1 MPLRDELIKIQKSL
15 WRRNNEIINSSIIVK
30 ESDFVAYERKYK
42 KAVSSFERVATHDEM
57 LEAIKA
63 ARIVYVGDY
72 HTCNQSQRSFLRI
85 LKAILPEEKDI
96 VLGLELVHQRHQKV
110 LDAFMGD
117 KISEERFVKK
127 IGLRQHWV
135 FDLWPNFK
143 PLFDI
148 AKFHDL
154 PVAGIDA
161 ASLKANL
168 QERDEATA
176 KLITH
181 LLKKYPRHRIFVMI
195 GDLHLAHLP
204 KIVQMYAPSEVEG
217 SKCSSIQVH
226 APSGVEGFKCSSAC
240 PERSREVQHARKV
253 QDVILYQNSD
263 TIYWKLAETGLEHR
277 VEVVKIDERSFCR
290 MHTPPVVCQQSY
302 INWLEHEEG
311 EIDFSD
317 SKTSFMELVS
327 HIAKFLEI
335 DIGDKA
341 EKVDVYTC
349 GDLSFLAQLKEG
361 GKFSARE
368 LKALEKQILASE
380 SYFIPEKHIVYLAN
394 LSINHAAEEAAH
406 FLKHACSGREF
417 KRTAEDAF
425 YANILHEALAFFG
438 SKLINAKRKCFHERE
453 FRGLLAYFE
462 TIRVPQD
469 RRLEFETACMVLD
482 FLKAGQRGLSHGRL
496 AKILRP
502 DLFFSVTHGLGYMLG
517 DRLFYAMMSER
528 INKEDVRELFRS
540 PWRREGEPMVV
551 YCDLLK
557 RLKGIKMPKRL

>member
-1 MPLRDELIKIQKSL
+1 MTLRDELIKIQKSL
-15 WRRNNEIINSSIIVK
+15 WRRNNELINGSIIVK
-30 ESDFVAYERKYK
+30 EPDFVAYERKYK
-42 KAVSSFERVATHDEM
+42 KAVASFERVATHDEM

-63 ARIVYVGDY
+63 ARVVYVGDY

-85 LKAILPEEKDI
+85 LKALLPEEKNI
-96 VLGLELVHQRHQKV
+96 VLGLELINQRHQKD

-117 KISEERFVKK
+117 KIAEETFVKK
-127 IGLRQHWV
+127 IGLRQRWV

-148 AKFHDL
+148 AKFHGL
-154 PVAGIDA
+154 PVVGIDA

-176 KLITH
+176 RLIVH
-181 LLKKYPRHRIFVMI
+181 LLKKYPRHKIFVLI

-204 KIVQMYAPSEVEG
+204 GIVQRLCRGDPL
-217 SKCSSIQVH
+217 
-226 APSGVEGFKCSSAC
+226 
-240 PERSREVQHARKV
+240 RSPTIRAGTEPRPYVSQK
-253 QDVILYQNSD
+253 DVILYQNSD
-263 TIYWKLAETGLEHR
+263 VIYWKLAEAGLEHR

-311 EIDFSD
+311 DIDFSD
-317 SKTSFMELVS
+317 SKASFMELVR

-335 DIGDKA
+335 DVGDKA

-349 GDLSFLAQLKEG
+349 GDLSFLSKLKEG

-417 KRTAEDAF
+417 KRSAEDAF

-453 FRGLLAYFE
+453 FRSLLAYFE

-528 INKEDVRELFRS
+528 ITKDDVRELFRS
-540 PWRREGEPMVV
+540 PWRKEGEPLVV
-551 YCDLLK
+551 YYDLLK
-557 RLKGIKMPKRL
+557 RLKGIKMPRRM

>member
-1 MPLRDELIKIQKSL
+1 MTLRDELIKIQKSL

-30 ESDFVAYERKYK
+30 EPDFIAYERKYK
-42 KAVSSFERVATHDEM
+42 KAVANFGRVATQDEM

-63 ARIVYVGDY
+63 SRVVYIGDY

-85 LKAILPEEKDI
+85 LKAILPQDKNV
-96 VLGLELVHQRHQKV
+96 VLGLELIHQRHQKA
-110 LDAFMGD
+110 LDAFIKD
-117 KISEERFVKK
+117 KIGEEAFVKK

-135 FDLWPNFK
+135 FDLWPNFR
-143 PLFDI
+143 PLFDL
-148 AKFHDL
+148 AKYHGI
-154 PVAGIDA
+154 PVVGIDA
-161 ASLKANL
+161 APLRADLK
-168 QERDEATA
+168 ERDESTA
-176 KLITH
+176 RLIVH
-181 LLKKYPRHRIFVMI
+181 LLKKYPRHKIFVMI

-204 KIVQMYAPSEVEG
+204 RIVQGLTLRQA
-217 SKCSSIQVH
+217 
-226 APSGVEGFKCSSAC
+226 SATR
-240 PERSREVQHARKV
+240 PADRQGEREL
-253 QDVILYQNSD
+253 QDVVLYQNSD
-263 TIYWKLAETGLEHR
+263 AIYWKLAETGLEHR
-277 VEVVKIDERSFCR
+277 VEVVKLGDGSFCR

-317 SKTSFMELVS
+317 SKASFMELVG
-327 HIAKFLEI
+327 HIAKFLDI
-335 DIGDKA
+335 DIGNEV

-349 GDLSFLAQLKEG
+349 GDLSFLVQLKQS
-361 GKFSARE
+361 GKFSAKE

-380 SYFIPEKHIVYLAN
+380 SYFIPEKKIVYLAN

-417 KRTAEDAF
+417 KRSAEDAF
-425 YANILHEALAFFG
+425 YANILHEAMAFFG

-453 FRGLLAYFE
+453 FKGLLAYFE

-469 RRLEFETACMVLD
+469 RSLEFETACMVLD

-528 INKEDVRELFRS
+528 ITKEEVRELFRS

-551 YCDLLK
+551 YYDLLK